1 MKRIGLLAVGL
12 LLSISALAKEAEP
25 KTFLV
30 IFKAKELKSLNT
42 SLKEIGSQFSSEYK
56 VRAYSGNSELALLIN
71 VPACDFDACFLGQ
84 FIVSLNENQQ
94 ETQLEDIAFR
104 LIDMTEKQRSLE
116 NFLTAFQSS
125 QKEIKT

>member
-12 LLSISALAKEAEP
+12 LLSISVLAKKAEP

-56 VRAYSGNSELALLIN
+56 IRAYSGNSELALLIN

-84 FIVSLNENQQ
+84 FLVSLNENQQ

-125 QKEIKT
+125 QKKDKT